1 MEFMGWSR
9 NNTNFHLKKISQT
22 LSLPSSRKNKKGAAD
37 KTDSN
42 SQVLKGST
50 G

>member
-22 LSLPSSRKNKKGAAD
+22 LSLPSSRKNRKAAAD
-37 KTDSN
+37 ETGSDG
-42 SQVLKGST
+42 QVLKGST
-50 G
+50 S